1 MEGSSFD
8 LVRARCEA
16 KWPNEDWKD
25 CANMADLVGAL
36 EERTVTW
43 PEKWHALYE
52 ARCKAKG
59 RAEGIEEGRAEGI
72 EEGRAEGIEEGRARE
87 VQAILSGLEKAVRT
101 RFGASVAQSFGRRLD
116 VIRQS
121 GAAQN
126 PEIRDAIVQCVMV
139 SESAEQLLAGLQSIS
154 TETA

>member
-1 MEGSSFD
+1 
-8 LVRARCEA
+8 
-16 KWPNEDWKD
+16 
-25 CANMADLVGAL
+25 MADLVGAL

-72 EEGRAEGIEEGRARE
+72 EEGRARE

-101 RFGASVAQSFGRRLD
+101 RFGASVARSFGGRID
-116 VIRQS
+116 VIRQA

-126 PEIRDAIVQCVMV
+126 PEIRDAIVQCVLV
-139 SESAEQLLAGLQSIS
+139 SESAEQLLTGLESIS